1 MTLLL
6 YARRKEWPLEG
17 VTVELSH
24 ERVHAK
30 DCEECEEDDNSI
42 INVIRRYIV
51 LKGALDQEQKDRLA
65 VIATRCPVH
74 RTTYR
79 GTQDLRRSGRSGLT
93 ARLP

>member
-17 VTVELSH
+17 VTIELSH
-24 ERVHAK
+24 ERVHAR
-30 DCEECEEDDNSI
+30 DCEECEEDDDSI

-51 LKGALDQEQKDRLA
+51 LKGDLDKEQRDRLA

-74 RTTYR
+74 RT
-79 GTQDLRRSGRSGLT
+79 LT
-93 ARLP
+93 EGPRIFDEVDVVA